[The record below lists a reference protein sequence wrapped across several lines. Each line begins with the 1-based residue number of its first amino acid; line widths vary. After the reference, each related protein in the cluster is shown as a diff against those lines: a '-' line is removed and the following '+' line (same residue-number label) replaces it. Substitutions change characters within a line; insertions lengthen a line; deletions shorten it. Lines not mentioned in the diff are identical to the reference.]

1 MILITGV
8 GGQDGYLLAR
18 HFLLQGEKVAGLA
31 RTRTPCIQRLEIAFP
46 DFLFFSID
54 MNVRSAVCEILDC
67 YSFSVIFHLAS
78 QSFVNELGDMPENQF
93 DQVNCTYN
101 LLHALVNLPGGNRPH
116 LFFAGSS
123 EMFGHPEVP
132 LQDETTEFRPISGYG
147 VAKVAQ
153 VHLLEAFASRY
164 HLRIGIFILYNHE
177 SFYRPEIFFTKK
189 VCSHVAKKVS
199 GTIDYDEKLPL
210 GSLSGFRDWSH
221 ALEIVGFMD
230 KLARQEFTG
239 RVVIGGG
246 VAKSVEE
253 FLELA
258 FGKADLDWNDHVFV
272 SSDLSRTEPQRL
284 LQADCSKLEGLV
296 GRRPAGD
303 LPSLVD
309 QLIRDEM
316 FYYRNRSEP
325 Y

>member
-1 MILITGV
+1 M
-8 GGQDGYLLAR
+8 
-18 HFLLQGEKVAGLA
+18 
-31 RTRTPCIQRLEIAFP
+31 
-46 DFLFFSID
+46 
-54 MNVRSAVCEILDC
+54 
-67 YSFSVIFHLAS
+67 
-78 QSFVNELGDMPENQF
+78 
-93 DQVNCTYN
+93 
-101 LLHALVNLPGGNRPH
+101 
-116 LFFAGSS
+116 
-123 EMFGHPEVP
+123 
-132 LQDETTEFRPISGYG
+132 
-147 VAKVAQ
+147 
-153 VHLLEAFASRY
+153 
-164 HLRIGIFILYNHE
+164 
-177 SFYRPEIFFTKK
+177 
-189 VCSHVAKKVS
+189 AKKVS
-199 GTIDYDEKLPL
+199 GAIDYDEKLPL

-258 FGKADLDWNDHVFV
+258 FGRADLDWNDHVFV

-284 LQADCSKLEGLV
+284 LQADCSKLEGIV

-316 FYYRNRSEP
+316 YYYRNRSEP